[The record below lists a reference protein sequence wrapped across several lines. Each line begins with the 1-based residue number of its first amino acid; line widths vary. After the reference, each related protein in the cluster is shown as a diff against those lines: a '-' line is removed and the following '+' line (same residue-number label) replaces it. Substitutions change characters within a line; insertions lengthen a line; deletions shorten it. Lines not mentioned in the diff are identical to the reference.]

1 MSEKFFTYNEL
12 AERWKIRV
20 NTLRIWVMQGK
31 LKPMKFGRLVRFSES
46 YILEIES
53 NGGVH

>member
-1 MSEKFFTYNEL
+1 MPEKMLTYKDL
-12 AERWKIRV
+12 SERWKIKI

-31 LKPMKFGRLVRFSES
+31 LKPLKLGRLVRFSEA
-46 YILEIES
+46 YILELES